1 MPCLIKETS
10 YIRKLEGNKLKQF
23 GNLAFSIESEM
34 NDMDYEA
41 MIDVMMAEDG
51 VEDPED

>member
-1 MPCLIKETS
+1 MPCLMKEAI

-23 GNLAFSIESEM
+23 GNLAFGIESEI
-34 NDMDYEA
+34 NDMVYEA